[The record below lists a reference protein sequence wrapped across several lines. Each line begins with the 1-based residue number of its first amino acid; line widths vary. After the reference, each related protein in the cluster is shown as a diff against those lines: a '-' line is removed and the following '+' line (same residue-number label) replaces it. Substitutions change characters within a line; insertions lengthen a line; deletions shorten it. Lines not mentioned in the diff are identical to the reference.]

1 MPVEHA
7 LEPTVSRVA
16 EIEVSPAFHDLD
28 PMDVVWHGNTLKYLE
43 LARCA
48 LLQSFDYDYPQM
60 RESGYVWPIV
70 DLRCK
75 YVRSARYGQRLRVD
89 GRAEVGAGDGGSA
102 VAERQRGL
110 GESLVDRVGRG
121 AGRLQPHGNARDG
134 RAGCDQHERRGD
146 GAGGDERDR
155 HADPEPEALPRLLG
169 GGLGRCPLH
178 GRRLR
183 GGLRRGRLLRGGR
196 QRARRRVRRAFGVGL
211 RCHISHEQPPG
222 SAPVRRV
229 SCEGAAGA
237 VPLHAGPSYAIRL
250 RRDRGKRGSRRIRGR
265 RRLMSAV

>member
-75 YVRSARYGQRLRVD
+75 YVRSARYGQRLRV
-89 GRAEVGAGDGGSA
+89 RAELTEWEMRMRIDYVVRDADTGEAITRAHTIQVAVDIASGEMCFATPDVFRSRLGLSA
-102 VAERQRGL
+102 
-110 GESLVDRVGRG
+110 
-121 AGRLQPHGNARDG
+121 
-134 RAGCDQHERRGD
+134 
-146 GAGGDERDR
+146 
-155 HADPEPEALPRLLG
+155 
-169 GGLGRCPLH
+169 
-178 GRRLR
+178 
-183 GGLRRGRLLRGGR
+183 
-196 QRARRRVRRAFGVGL
+196 
-211 RCHISHEQPPG
+211 
-222 SAPVRRV
+222 
-229 SCEGAAGA
+229 
-237 VPLHAGPSYAIRL
+237 
-250 RRDRGKRGSRRIRGR
+250 
-265 RRLMSAV
+265 